1 MTVEEL
7 QEQILELQG
16 QITTLTEERDASRTE
31 ATNLT
36 DAITRLREINQQLF
50 IRATQDVNSNNAS
63 EEEEEPTLE
72 DVYKEIEW

>member
-16 QITTLTEERDASRTE
+16 QITTLTEERDTSRTE

-36 DAITRLREINQQLF
+36 DEVTRLREINQQLF
-50 IRATQDVNSNNAS
+50 IRATQDMNSNNTS

-72 DVYKEIEW
+72 DVYKEIKW